1 MFKDTLKYLRKS
13 YNLTQKELAQKINV
27 AQSSIAMLEN
37 GRNDANASTLTA
49 LSDFF
54 GVSIDY
60 LLGREDDLGNPIYQ
74 KKAAASPQPPSIST
88 LSNDEQLLLDYYR
101 RLPPRNK
108 LMLFNLF
115 KSIFEEARDLP
126 TEQAASWIGTI
137 N

>member
-74 KKAAASPQPPSIST
+74 KKNSRFPAAAFCFHA
-88 LSNDEQLLLDYYR
+88 L
-101 RLPPRNK
+101 
-108 LMLFNLF
+108 
-115 KSIFEEARDLP
+115 
-126 TEQAASWIGTI
+126 
-137 N
+137 

>member
-1 MFKDTLKYLRKS
+1 MFKDILKYLRKS

-74 KKAAASPQPPSIST
+74 KKEHSAPQINFTPIKTDIELIYESLNPRQQERL
-88 LSNDEQLLLDYYR
+88 LSYAQGLLEANDTSLEELKKRQN
-101 RLPPRNK
+101 RL
-108 LMLFNLF
+108 
-115 KSIFEEARDLP
+115 
-126 TEQAASWIGTI
+126 
-137 N
+137 